1 MHNQIP
7 PLESI
12 TGKDL
17 MKLPIEPL
25 EFTISDILPHGLF
38 ILAGSPKIGKSWLA
52 LDMCIAVPTYQ
63 KNPCKDKPYY

>member
-25 EFTISDILPHGLF
+25 GFTISDILPHGLF
-38 ILAGSPKIGKSWLA
+38 ILAGVRCPA
-52 LDMCIAVPTYQ
+52 LHCNNFARKYHSLV
-63 KNPCKDKPYY
+63 